1 MQMTKSLIGKT
12 VIGYNIEK
20 NEWWKNLYLMKY
32 IAMKPL
38 RKNYITANAALN
50 EIAKLD
56 KNWNGNGANPFSA
69 GLIKKCRKILMQLAE
84 EPFISPTA
92 CGSVQFEYE
101 KENGEYLEFE
111 IYEDRI
117 EVFLAVDSNEE
128 EFNLQGSLA
137 TDKMKQLVEDFYGK
151 KELGKNIS

>member
-1 MQMTKSLIGKT
+1 MTKSLIGKN
-12 VIGYNIEK
+12 VVGYNTEK
-20 NEWWKNLYLMKY
+20 NEWLKNLYLMKY
-32 IAMKPL
+32 IAMKPR

-50 EIAKLD
+50 EIAELD

-84 EPFISPTA
+84 EPFICPTA

-117 EVFLAVDSNEE
+117 EVFWAKDSKEKEYKLQSNNATNE
-128 EFNLQGSLA
+128 
-137 TDKMKQLVEDFYGK
+137 MKQLVENFYEK